1 MPSATVTFCELPKKL
16 NVVPSNVK
24 LSDPFNTLPVASATK
39 TVFALALPNVVD
51 PAPTTASI
59 KSTLSVK
66 VNVVLAPD
74 CNL

>member
-1 MPSATVTFCELPKKL
+1 M
-16 NVVPSNVK
+16 VPSNVK
-24 LSDPFNTLPVASATK
+24 LSDPLNTLPLASATT

-51 PAPTTASI
+51 PVPTTASI